1 MAGLQGMNRD
11 GGKTLDGYD
20 HLIQSI
26 RDIFT
31 TPTGSR
37 VMRREYGLD
46 HSLVDRPINPA
57 LLIDLYAAMIDA
69 LTLWEPRFRVRQIR
83 VSDAAAGH
91 LSVDLDG
98 LYLPSGEFI
107 TLEGIQV

>member
-11 GGKTLDGYD
+11 GGKALDGYT

-31 TPTGSR
+31 TPIGTR
-37 VMRREYGLD
+37 VMRRDYGLD

-69 LTLWEPRFRVRQIR
+69 LTRWEPRFLVRQIR
-83 VSDAAAGH
+83 VSDAAAGQ

-98 LYLPSGEFI
+98 YYRPTGDFI
-107 TLEGIQV
+107 TLEGILV